1 LANLVQDDSLNQNFL
16 NQNEIEIEN
25 STNPE
30 NLILEDESQYSLNLD
45 NSQIMTASEEK
56 TQFNSKSG
64 YFYLLI
70 SGDGKTTKRKIQ
82 VTFNSTDAKTPQTV
96 TIKECAVSGY
106 SDNHNLKILNST
118 VKTKLAVNN
127 YSIVT
132 MQLSYTKPAHYIAE
146 GSILNKVYDH
156 RFNFRKYNLENT
168 GDSTVNNIG
177 HVSTNTTETVDLQ
190 INLANCGITLSTNNY
205 TASNATG
212 CIELKKEYYSLLKI
226 DPNGGTHSGKTS
238 TYNYGTKLCA
248 TVVNIKNPT
257 RQGYQFTGWNLSKG
271 SYCTGA
277 IFNTLSNNFT
287 YCGKSTTNSNV
298 SSSNTCVLKANWKII
313 YGTITIKSVDSK
325 NNGLKGS
332 KYSIYNNSGKKL
344 QTLQTD
350 EAGEV
355 TFTQLPVGKYKIY
368 EDKIQQSF
376 ELIKTNAIELEITE
390 EKTDIT
396 FEISHNE
403 KMVLPETGG
412 ISEDLGFVL
421 IGIILIILN
430 KKRRIL

>member
-1 LANLVQDDSLNQNFL
+1 
-16 NQNEIEIEN
+16 
-25 STNPE
+25 
-30 NLILEDESQYSLNLD
+30 
-45 NSQIMTASEEK
+45 
-56 TQFNSKSG
+56 
-64 YFYLLI
+64 
-70 SGDGKTTKRKIQ
+70 
-82 VTFNSTDAKTPQTV
+82 
-96 TIKECAVSGY
+96 
-106 SDNHNLKILNST
+106 
-118 VKTKLAVNN
+118 
-127 YSIVT
+127 
-132 MQLSYTKPAHYIAE
+132 
-146 GSILNKVYDH
+146 
-156 RFNFRKYNLENT
+156 
-168 GDSTVNNIG
+168 
-177 HVSTNTTETVDLQ
+177 
-190 INLANCGITLSTNNY
+190 
-205 TASNATG
+205 
-212 CIELKKEYYSLLKI
+212 
-226 DPNGGTHSGKTS
+226 
-238 TYNYGTKLCA
+238 
-248 TVVNIKNPT
+248 
-257 RQGYQFTGWNLSKG
+257 
-271 SYCTGA
+271 
-277 IFNTLSNNFT
+277 
-287 YCGKSTTNSNV
+287 V